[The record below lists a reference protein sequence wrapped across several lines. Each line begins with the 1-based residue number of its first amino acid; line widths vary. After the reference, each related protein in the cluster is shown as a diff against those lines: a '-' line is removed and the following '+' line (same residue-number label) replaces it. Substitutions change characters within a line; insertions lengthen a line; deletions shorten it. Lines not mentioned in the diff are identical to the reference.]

1 MKPGPAGAGLAL
13 VAGLWLPGWSLAI
26 GSADSPLIDPATSRA
41 GIEVDLRLGGRVR
54 GDFQALEGRID
65 RLEDERLQVS
75 VRLDARSLV
84 LDGPAWMGRSMRSS
98 KFLDVE
104 AHRWIHFRSEPFAP
118 ELVRN
123 GGTLAGTVELR
134 GVARPVAFRVA
145 PSACETPG
153 YDCDIP
159 VAGQVSRR
167 DFGMEA
173 YRVWLRDEV
182 GFDFH
187 VRLRQP

>member
-1 MKPGPAGAGLAL
+1 MKPGLAGAGLAL
-13 VAGLWLPGWSLAI
+13 LAGLWLPGATLAI
-26 GSADSPLIDPATSRA
+26 GPGEAPLIDAGASRA

-54 GDFQALEGRID
+54 GDFQAMEGRID
-65 RLEDERLQVS
+65 RLQDDRLQVS

-84 LDGPAWMGRSMRSS
+84 LDGPAWMERSMRSA
-98 KFLDVE
+98 KFLDVQ
-104 AHRWIHFRSEPFAP
+104 AHRWIHFRSEPFAAA
-118 ELVRN
+118 LVHE

-134 GVARPVAFRVA
+134 GVARPVAFQVA
-145 PSACETPG
+145 APACDTPG
-153 YDCDIP
+153 YACDIP

>member
-1 MKPGPAGAGLAL
+1 MKPGPAVAGLAL
-13 VAGLWLPGWSLAI
+13 LAGLWLPGASLAI
-26 GSADSPLIDPATSRA
+26 GPGEAPLIDAGASRA

-54 GDFQALEGRID
+54 GDFQAMEGRID
-65 RLEDERLQVS
+65 RLEGDRLQVS

-84 LDGPAWMGRSMRSS
+84 LDGPDWMARSMRSA
-98 KFLDVE
+98 KFLDVQ
-104 AHRWIHFRSEPFAP
+104 AHRWIHFRSEPFDAA
-118 ELVRN
+118 LVRE

-134 GVARPVAFRVA
+134 GVARPVAFLVA
-145 PSACETPG
+145 APACDTPG